1 MSTASHTVD
10 PNGREHDTPAP
21 EAAAIQAAPGRTGMW
36 LLLLLLGVTFLGW
49 YFYGNR
55 PPAAAPTPLSP
66 VVALPPV
73 ERTPADAA
81 DASPSAATVAAN
93 KAAAAKAARAKAAAA
108 AKPRATNA
116 QPIAS
121 RSPEPRYPLTALR
134 RGEGGTVV
142 LRVNVGADG
151 VPDDIAVARR
161 SGSRELDRAAMVAVR
176 DWRFK
181 PATRN
186 GREVASVVEQPVE
199 FRPMQ

>member
-1 MSTASHTVD
+1 M
-10 PNGREHDTPAP
+10 AP
-21 EAAAIQAAPGRTGMW
+21 VM
-36 LLLLLLGVTFLGW
+36 
-49 YFYGNR
+49 
-55 PPAAAPTPLSP
+55 
-66 VVALPPV
+66 ALPPI
-73 ERTPADAA
+73 ERTPATGA
-81 DASPSAATVAAN
+81 DADKALAAPN
-93 KAAAAKAARAKAAAA
+93 KNVAKAASDKKAA
-108 AKPRATNA
+108 AKPRATDALALGRN
-116 QPIAS
+116 P
-121 RSPEPRYPLTALR
+121 PPRYPVAALR

-151 VPDDIAVARR
+151 RADDVAVARR

>member
-1 MSTASHTVD
+1 
-10 PNGREHDTPAP
+10 
-21 EAAAIQAAPGRTGMW
+21 
-36 LLLLLLGVTFLGW
+36 
-49 YFYGNR
+49 
-55 PPAAAPTPLSP
+55 PAA
-66 VVALPPV
+66 
-73 ERTPADAA
+73 
-81 DASPSAATVAAN
+81 
-93 KAAAAKAARAKAAAA
+93 
-108 AKPRATNA
+108 
-116 QPIAS
+116 
-121 RSPEPRYPLTALR
+121 ALR

-151 VPDDIAVARR
+151 RADEVAVARR

>member
-1 MSTASHTVD
+1 MSTASHSID
-10 PNGREHDTPAP
+10 SQTPQP
-21 EAAAIQAAPGRTGMW
+21 DAAQTATGESAGRTGLW
-36 LLLLLLGVTFLGW
+36 LLLILLGSAFLGW
-49 YFYGNR
+49 YLYGKR
-55 PPAAAPTPLSP
+55 PAPPAPAPMAP
-66 VVALPPV
+66 VMALPPI
-73 ERTPADAA
+73 ERAPATGAETDKSLAA
-81 DASPSAATVAAN
+81 PN
-93 KAAAAKAARAKAAAA
+93 KSVAKAAGEKKAA
-108 AKPRATNA
+108 AKPRATDALALGRN
-116 QPIAS
+116 P
-121 RSPEPRYPLTALR
+121 PPRYPAAALR

-151 VPDDIAVARR
+151 RADEVAVARR